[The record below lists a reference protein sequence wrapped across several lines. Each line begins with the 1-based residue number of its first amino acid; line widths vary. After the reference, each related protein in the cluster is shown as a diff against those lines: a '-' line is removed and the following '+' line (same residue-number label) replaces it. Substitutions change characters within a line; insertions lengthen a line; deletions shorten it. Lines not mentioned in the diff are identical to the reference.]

1 MKIVKWMEKLFSLD
15 FSNNYYLI
23 CTTSK
28 ILFED
33 FSIYSKFNENK
44 SQFKEGKKEK
54 NYFQQKYESTC
65 FADGPALF

>member
-1 MKIVKWMEKLFSLD
+1 MKEHENCKVDVYLD

-23 CTTSK
+23 CTSK

-33 FSIYSKFNENK
+33 FSICSKFNENK
-44 SQFKEGKKEK
+44 SQFKERKKIK
-54 NYFQQKYESTC
+54 KYFQQKYECTC